1 MTSKEEV
8 VYDLLGIAL
17 SEYAEIN
24 VYFDDEII
32 HLEKSG
38 NYLCGQCS
46 IRFKTALGLKRH
58 SNSTKSCSQQNFEF
72 LSADMLSTLAS
83 EVKANAMRDDCLID
97 SF

>member
-1 MTSKEEV
+1 MASKEEV
-8 VYDLLGIAL
+8 VYDLLGIAV

-38 NYLCGQCS
+38 NYLCEDCS

-58 SNSTKSCSQQNFEF
+58 
-72 LSADMLSTLAS
+72 
-83 EVKANAMRDDCLID
+83 
-97 SF
+97 